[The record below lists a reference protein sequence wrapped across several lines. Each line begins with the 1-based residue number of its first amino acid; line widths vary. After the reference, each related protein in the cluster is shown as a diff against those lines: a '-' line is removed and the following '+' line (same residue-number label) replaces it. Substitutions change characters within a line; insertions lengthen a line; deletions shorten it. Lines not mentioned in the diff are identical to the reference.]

1 MPASAQWTAGLSQ
14 HRAIGDRA
22 TRLANQAWRVAIAQA
37 AKAHPDTG
45 GCPLLVHNWGNDHAR
60 AIMARKDRRSNAI
73 YAWQQRQ
80 HVAIWRAMM
89 EA

>member
-1 MPASAQWTAGLSQ
+1 MTPSAQWTAGLAR

-22 TRLANQAWRVAIAQA
+22 TRLFDQACRVAIAQA

-60 AIMARKDRRSNAI
+60 AIMARKDRRASVI
-73 YAWQQRQ
+73 HAWQQRE
-80 HVAIWRAMM
+80 HDAAWRAMM